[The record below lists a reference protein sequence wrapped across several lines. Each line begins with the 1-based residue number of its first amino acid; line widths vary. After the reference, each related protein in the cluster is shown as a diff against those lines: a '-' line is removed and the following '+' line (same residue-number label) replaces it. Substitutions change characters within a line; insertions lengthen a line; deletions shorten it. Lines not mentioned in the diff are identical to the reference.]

1 MTPGDAPAID
11 AVSGVD
17 TSAAVSDLFRV
28 EKVVGIDAVLEEAGR
43 LEVWIEAGFWA
54 RGGNL
59 GSAGGGANVK
69 PVRREEILR
78 SAEERQ
84 RTVRDTLAGRECQ
97 VNIRVP
103 AARTTRREVIM
114 WVG

>member
-1 MTPGDAPAID
+1 MGI
-11 AVSGVD
+11 
-17 TSAAVSDLFRV
+17 
-28 EKVVGIDAVLEEAGR
+28 EVVLGEAGR
-43 LEVWIEAGFWA
+43 LEVWIEAGLWA
-54 RGGNL
+54 REGNL
-59 GSAGGGANVK
+59 ESTGGGANVK

-97 VNIRVP
+97 VSIMVP
-103 AARTTRREVIM
+103 AARTMRREVIM

>member
-1 MTPGDAPAID
+1 MD

-17 TSAAVSDLFRV
+17 TVSGWFWAEEV
-28 EKVVGIDAVLEEAGR
+28 AGIGVMLVEAGG
-43 LEVWIEAGFWA
+43 LEVWIEAGLRV

-59 GSAGGGANVK
+59 GGVGGGGMNVN

-97 VNIRVP
+97 VSIRVP
-103 AARTTRREVIM
+103 AARTMRREVIM
-114 WVG
+114 LVG

>member
-1 MTPGDAPAID
+1 MD

-17 TSAAVSDLFRV
+17 TVSGWLWAEEVARV
-28 EKVVGIDAVLEEAGR
+28 EGVSVEAGR
-43 LEVWIEAGFWA
+43 LEVSIEAGFRV
-54 RGGNL
+54 RGGSL
-59 GSAGGGANVK
+59 GSTGDAANVN

-97 VNIRVP
+97 VSIRVP
-103 AARTTRREVIM
+103 AARTMRREVIM
-114 WVG
+114 LVG